1 MIDHNGREG
10 GWRLYFLNWVLL
22 GVLALL
28 LGFCLAVSS
37 FSFEIESGL
46 LAAVLTATTLIVWGH
61 YMLLRQWGSR
71 PAFILV
77 SIAQRELLFLL
88 ASPLTYIAASADFP
102 LQDATLARWDQLV
115 GLDWTAYYHFIT
127 ARPTL
132 VQYAYFFYAMI
143 TWPTMGVPI
152 VLGLTENYVRL
163 QNFTRRASSLFVPA
177 DVPHG
182 PGFGTYHQYGLPTD
196 FSGFN
201 ATGYLVQ
208 LDRLPPVRDGTL
220 RFSIF
225 LILAALLHSQAST
238 PLPRA
243 GPVGLL
249 GRVVDAS
256 SFFNNEL
263 GNANGNPF
271 ARRTLLRRCPS
282 GSRLRRAR
290 NCCCQIDWGTILR
303 GFWTD
308 ATRSGRSCFR
318 YVSSE
323 RLSAVV
329 TWETAGSRRAVAAGR
344 NRNSSSEGSDF
355 RSGSFATG
363 SSR

>member
-61 YMLLRQWGSR
+61 YMILRKWGSR

-77 SIAQRELLFLL
+77 SIAQLELLFLL

-102 LQDATLARWDQLV
+102 LQDATLARWDQLL

-163 QNFTRRASSLFVPA
+163 QNFTMACILTVCATAVVSSLVPA
-177 DVPHG
+177 
-182 PGFGTYHQYGLPTD
+182 FGTYHQYGLPTD

-220 RFSIF
+220 RILNISHLGGIITFPSF
-225 LILAALLHSQAST
+225 HAAAAVLALWGFWGVWWMRPLSLITNLGMLMATPLLGGHYFVDVLAGVGFAALAIVVAKLIGERFFAAS
-238 PLPRA
+238 
-243 GPVGLL
+243 GLMQPAPAEAAF
-249 GRVVDAS
+249 D
-256 SFFNNEL
+256 
-263 GNANGNPF
+263 
-271 ARRTLLRRCPS
+271 T
-282 GSRLRRAR
+282 
-290 NCCCQIDWGTILR
+290 
-303 GFWTD
+303 
-308 ATRSGRSCFR
+308 
-318 YVSSE
+318 
-323 RLSAVV
+323 SAVS
-329 TWETAGSRRAVAAGR
+329 AFRRL
-344 NRNSSSEGSDF
+344 
-355 RSGSFATG
+355 
-363 SSR
+363 